1 MSSSNGVEEESSTP
15 VFLLIL
21 WRSNIYGKTHFLELQ
36 SRLLPFKDVIVQLKH
51 SAKTD
56 NIAMAY
62 LAKGFDLLY
71 QTIDMLQR
79 ENEEL
84 QERIYVLEKENKT
97 LQDMNDSLSNLIH

>member
-1 MSSSNGVEEESSTP
+1 ME
-15 VFLLIL
+15 
-21 WRSNIYGKTHFLELQ
+21 KTHFLELQ

>member
-1 MSSSNGVEEESSTP
+1 
-15 VFLLIL
+15 
-21 WRSNIYGKTHFLELQ
+21 
-36 SRLLPFKDVIVQLKH
+36 
-51 SAKTD
+51 
-56 NIAMAY
+56 MAY